1 MLSERLSVLIESVG
15 ASNTDISKLADCA
28 PSYISRLRSGERVPK
43 MNTSAMRRLATA
55 ICTFADNNHCEN
67 ILRNTM
73 GIDDKQ
79 AYKFDTDEVLRWMYE
94 SSDIIPDSTADISE
108 KSRVFTNKLDAL
120 ISLSG
125 TSNKELSDALSVD
138 PSYISRIRKGS
149 RTLKRQSRMLT
160 ELGDSL
166 GKKIIDIGKRY
177 RLSELTTVPIDTI
190 NDDTVGA
197 IVSSWLLDC
206 STGTEAVYI
215 KKILES
221 INNCGSYSKASLTGA
236 SSFEAMRSANTDVSS
251 YYGINGIRT
260 AFARLVNEAVRNGCK
275 ELLLYSDQGISWTI
289 GEFHSTW
296 FGLLKECLAHDI
308 KIRIIHYIQRD
319 NLEMLAGINSWMPL
333 YMSGLIDS
341 YFLTVPV
348 GELFGRL
355 FYIAPGVGCID
366 SCCARG
372 FEDKSEYRYITDS
385 SRLSDL
391 QSEFEYLLSVSKKL
405 VHYSSQLKNIPPHA
419 MTKTVD
425 NIELGA
431 ADGIV
436 IVNRRFPSPASF
448 TFDNQRVYNA
458 FRKYLE

>member
-43 MNTSAMRRLATA
+43 MNTSAMHRLANA
-55 ICTFADNNHCEN
+55 ICTFADINHCEN

-79 AYKFDTDEVLRWMYE
+79 SNKFNTEEVLRWMYE
-94 SSDIIPDSTADISE
+94 SSDIIPDSAADISE

-190 NDDTVGA
+190 NNDTVGA

-221 INNCGSYSKASLTGA
+221 INNCGSYSNKMLTGA
-236 SSFEAMRSANTDVSS
+236 VSDAELNNDTVKPSYFGIEGMRQ
-251 YYGINGIRT
+251 
-260 AFARLVNEAVRNGCK
+260 AFARLVHDAVRSGCK
-275 ELLLYSDQGISWTI
+275 EIYLYSDQGISWSI
-289 GEFHSTW
+289 GEFHHTW
-296 FGLLKECLAHDI
+296 LSLLKECLSHNI

-341 YFLTVPV
+341 YFSTIPV

-355 FYIAPGVGCID
+355 FYMAPGVGCID

-372 FEDKSEYRYITDS
+372 FEDKAEYRYITDS
-385 SRLSDL
+385 DHLAAL
-391 QSEFEYLLSVSKKL
+391 QSEFEYMFSISRKL
-405 VHYSSQLKNIPPHA
+405 VHYSPALKSIPPHA
-419 MTKTVD
+419 MSKTVD
-425 NIELGA
+425 NVEIGA

-436 IVNRRFPSPASF
+436 IVNRKYPSPASF